1 MISYVKGDATQPQG
15 EGNKLVIHIVN
26 DVGRFGSGF
35 ALAVL
40 KRYPIV
46 KESYLQPFANDKPLK
61 LGDVQFIKVAD
72 DLWFANMVAQHGV
85 IGPGNPMPIQYDA
98 LRKCLREVCLF
109 SKRMNPQDNTKF
121 PDEQWSVFG
130 PKFGSGLAGGK
141 WIVVEQIIQ
150 DELIKNNIDVTI
162 YEL

>member
-1 MISYVKGDATQPQG
+1 MIKYVKGDATRPEG

-40 KRYPIV
+40 KRYPKVREAYISGFDLDV
-46 KESYLQPFANDKPLK
+46 LEHTSGKNDLK
-61 LGDVQFIKVAD
+61 LGDVQFVKVAD
-72 DLWFANMVAQHGV
+72 DLWFANMVGQHGV
-85 IGPGNPMPIQYDA
+85 IGPTNPMPIQYDA
-98 LRKCLREVCLF
+98 VRECLRKVCEF
-109 SKRMNPQDNTKF
+109 ATANSMKIF
-121 PDEQWSVFG
+121 A

-141 WIVVEQIIQ
+141 WIVIEKLIQ
-150 DELIKNNIDVTI
+150 DELTSKNLDITI